1 MKKDTR
7 SRILEAAR
15 TLIVRSGYDRMSIWA
30 LSEASGASNGSIYHH
45 FGSRDGVLRELLRR
59 AIADLQFGLIRTL
72 LAHQEDAAAGVRA
85 VVAYLLAWSEQRP
98 DDARL
103 LLTHRDLVV
112 AHPVD
117 PGFFPAV
124 ERWLLAHAQAGR
136 MPEVRPRT
144 AYALVV
150 APAQAFADLW
160 LRGSDPT
167 PPTAHAGRL
176 GDAAWAALLAA
187 GPDPAR

>member
-1 MKKDTR
+1 MTKDTR

-15 TLIVRSGYDRMSIWA
+15 ALIVRSGYDQMSIWA

-45 FGSRDGVLRELLRR
+45 FGSRDGVLRELVRR
-59 AIADLQFGLIRTL
+59 AIADFQFGLVRTL
-72 LAHQEDAAAGVRA
+72 LAHEEDAAGGVRA
-85 VVAYLLAWSEQRP
+85 AVTHVLTWSERRA

-103 LLTHRDLVV
+103 LLAHRDLVMR
-112 AHPVD
+112 HPVD

-124 ERWLLAHAQAGR
+124 ERWLRAQAQAER
-136 MPEVRPRT
+136 MPEVTPRT
-144 AYALVV
+144 AYALAI
-150 APAQAFADLW
+150 APAQAFAEHW
-160 LRGSDPT
+160 LRGLDPT

-187 GPDPAR
+187 GPDPGR